1 MIMRVLFIGSE
12 NKYLS
17 MAAELC
23 LKKYFRGNRNRRYK
37 VTSAG
42 IGTDTMLVDPDVLSA
57 LGEANVFAHKHEP
70 KALTKVDVTTADLI
84 IAMSKK
90 QREHMFREYSRFAP
104 LFNEV
109 AYGIRSDIDEDD
121 IRHNV
126 MHVEVATPRI
136 AQNLKK
142 FVH

>member
-1 MIMRVLFIGSE
+1 MRVLFVGSE

-23 LKKYFRGNRNRRYK
+23 LKKYQSEHHIRRYK

-42 IGTDTMLVDPDVLSA
+42 IGTDSMLVDPEVLSV
-57 LGEANVFAHKHEP
+57 LGEINVFAHKHEP
-70 KALTKVDVTTADLI
+70 KALSKVDVMTTDLI

-121 IRHNV
+121 VRHNV
-126 MHVEVATPRI
+126 MHVEVAIPRI
-136 AQNLKK
+136 TQNISK
-142 FVH
+142 FVR